1 MALHS
6 QIARSKNS
14 QAHGSSGSG
23 RKTPRAMKDIDTYN
37 LVSLRK
43 VDPAQVASVGGNS
56 PHEVFIR
63 RRLPWIDFKVDAP
76 DQTWIAESENEISG
90 HFSVWYSKVPQ
101 LSGHK
106 VGYIGHFYAANSIVA
121 SHVLNKACK
130 LLEEEGCQQVV
141 GPIDGNT
148 WRKYRLVIESD
159 GTPPFLLE
167 PINPPQFAEY
177 FETAGFKIVAKFR
190 SAMVDVKEHFD
201 KDADEIQARL
211 KEAGVTVRT
220 INLRDFDAELTK
232 IHATACDSF
241 KGNFLYSPISLDEF
255 LTRYRA
261 TLPMVHPEL
270 ILIAERDQQPVGFV
284 FALPHGPRGG
294 SEPNTLVLKT
304 LARVDDPSLKG
315 LGRLLVHTCHKNAAR
330 QGYKKMI
337 HALYKEDNVS
347 STYSEYTE
355 AKIIRRYALF
365 AKSLDPSS
373 RESKESGHRNPI
385 TR

>member
-1 MALHS
+1 
-6 QIARSKNS
+6 
-14 QAHGSSGSG
+14 
-23 RKTPRAMKDIDTYN
+23 MKDIDTYK
-37 LVSLRK
+37 LISLKK
-43 VDPAQVASVGGNS
+43 VAPVQVASADGNS
-56 PHEVFIR
+56 PHEVLIR
-63 RRLPWIDFKVDAP
+63 RRLPWVDFKVDEP

-90 HFSVWYSKVPQ
+90 HVSIWYSKVPA
-101 LSGHK
+101 LGGRK
-106 VGYIGHFYAANSIVA
+106 VGYIGHFYAANPIVA
-121 SHVLNKACK
+121 SHILNKACK
-130 LLEEEGCQQVV
+130 LLEEQDCQQAV

-167 PINPPQFAEY
+167 PINPPEFSAY
-177 FETAGFKIVAKFR
+177 FESAGFNIVAKFR
-190 SAMVDVKEHFD
+190 SAMVDVKEEFD
-201 KDADEIQARL
+201 KDAHEIQERL
-211 KEAGVTVRT
+211 KETGVTIRT

-232 IHATACDSF
+232 IHAAACDSF

-261 TLPMVHPEL
+261 TLPMVHPDL

-294 SEPNTLVLKT
+294 SQPNTLVLKT

-315 LGRLLVHTCHKNAAR
+315 LGRLLVHNCHKNAAQ

-347 STYSEYTE
+347 STYSEDPG

-365 AKSLDPSS
+365 ARCLEAAS
-373 RESKESGHRNPI
+373 RE
-385 TR
+385 

>member
-1 MALHS
+1 
-6 QIARSKNS
+6 
-14 QAHGSSGSG
+14 
-23 RKTPRAMKDIDTYN
+23 MKEIDTYR
-37 LVSLRK
+37 LVSLK
-43 VDPAQVASVGGNS
+43 KIDLANVTTVGGNS

-63 RRLPWIDFKVDAP
+63 RRLPWVDFKVESP
-76 DQTWIAESENEISG
+76 DQTWIAEAEGEISG
-90 HFSVWYSKVPQ
+90 HVSIWYSKVPQ
-101 LSGHK
+101 LGRSK
-106 VGYIGHFYAANSIVA
+106 VGYIGHFYAANPIVA
-121 SHVLNKACK
+121 SHVLHKASR
-130 LLEEEGCQQVV
+130 LLEKEGCQQAI

-167 PINPPQFAEY
+167 PINPLEFASY
-177 FETAGFKIVAKFR
+177 FESAGFNIVAKFR
-190 SAMVDVKEHFD
+190 SAMVDVKEQFD

-241 KGNFLYSPISLDEF
+241 KGNFLYSPISLEEF

-284 FALPHGPRGG
+284 FALPHGPRSG

-347 STYSEYTE
+347 STYSDDPE

-365 AKSLDPSS
+365 AKTL
-373 RESKESGHRNPI
+373 NA
-385 TR
+385 

>member
-1 MALHS
+1 
-6 QIARSKNS
+6 
-14 QAHGSSGSG
+14 
-23 RKTPRAMKDIDTYN
+23 MKEIDTEK
-37 LVSLRK
+37 LVSLKK
-43 VDPAQVASVGGNS
+43 VDLSHVTTVGGNS

-63 RRLPWIDFKVDAP
+63 RRLPWVDFKVEAP

-90 HFSVWYSKVPQ
+90 HVSVWYSKVPE
-101 LSGHK
+101 LGGRK
-106 VGYIGHFYAANSIVA
+106 VGYIGHFYAANPIIA
-121 SHVLNKACK
+121 SHILNKATR
-130 LLEEEGCQQVV
+130 LLEEEGCQQAI

-167 PINPPQFAEY
+167 PINPPEFASY
-177 FETAGFKIVAKFR
+177 FENAGFNIVAKFR
-190 SAMVDVKEHFD
+190 SALVDVKEQFD
-201 KDADEIQARL
+201 KDADEIEARL
-211 KEAGVTVRT
+211 NEAGVTVRT

-261 TLPMVHPEL
+261 TLPMVHPQL
-270 ILIAERDQQPVGFV
+270 ILIAERNQQPVGFV
-284 FALPHGPRGG
+284 FALPHGPKGG

-315 LGRLLVHTCHKNAAR
+315 LGRLLVHTCHKNASR
-330 QGYKKMI
+330 LGYKKMI

-347 STYSEYTE
+347 STYSDDPE

-365 AKSLDPSS
+365 AKSLKAEP
-373 RESKESGHRNPI
+373 GA
-385 TR
+385 